1 MIRTMPLGHLHR
13 DAMNRVIRQNDIVA
27 WTNRKQGQGLTFCEV
42 QSSTVET
49 IRIAKP
55 DGRLTNVDPSNVLV
69 ITQQVERNAI
79 GNVGANM
86 EFEEAR

>member
-1 MIRTMPLGHLHR
+1 MIRTMPLAHLHR

-27 WTNRKQGQGLTFCEV
+27 WTNRKQGQGLIFCEV
-42 QSSTVET
+42 MSSTAET
-49 IRIAKP
+49 IRIVKP
-55 DGRLTNVDPSNVLV
+55 CGRLTNVDPSNVLV
-69 ITQQVERNAI
+69 ITHQVERNAI